1 MNSIKY
7 LISLSLLIF
16 VGSFFIYGTVYTD
29 QNNQIYQRN
38 GYTLSYNESHEQ
50 ANWVF
55 YKLDSNDIQCEVKA
69 KRKNKFKE
77 DVGVITKSA
86 SLSDYAKSGYDR
98 GHLKSSADESC
109 DQNQM
114 NSTFLMSNMSPQ
126 KPTFNRGVWKSLEMH
141 VRKLVTK
148 YDSLYVYTGGVL
160 KDSLKTIG
168 SNRVS
173 IPEHYFKIIY
183 MFRNDTITIES
194 YLMPNSNIK
203 YKYEDYNSNINTIEQ
218 ATGLVFPKIDLDKT
232 FPTK

>member
-16 VGSFFIYGTVYTD
+16 TSSFFIYGTLYTD

-38 GYTLSYNESHEQ
+38 GYTLSYNEEHEQ

-55 YKLDSNDIQCEVKA
+55 YKLDSNDIQCKVKA

-77 DVGVITKSA
+77 DAGVITKSA
-86 SLSDYAKSGYDR
+86 SLSDYVKSGYDR

-109 DQNQM
+109 NQNQM

-126 KPTFNRGVWKSLEMH
+126 KPIFNRGVWKSLEIH
-141 VRKLVTK
+141 VRKLVK
-148 YDSLYVYTGGVL
+148 DYDSLYVYTGGVL
-160 KDSLKTIG
+160 KDSLETIG
-168 SNRVS
+168 LNRVS
-173 IPEHYFKIIY
+173 IPKHYFKIIY
-183 MFRNDTITIES
+183 MFRNDTITTES

-203 YKYEDYNSNINTIEQ
+203 YKYKDYNSNINTIERV
-218 ATGLVFPKIDLDKT
+218 TGLVFPKINLDKT